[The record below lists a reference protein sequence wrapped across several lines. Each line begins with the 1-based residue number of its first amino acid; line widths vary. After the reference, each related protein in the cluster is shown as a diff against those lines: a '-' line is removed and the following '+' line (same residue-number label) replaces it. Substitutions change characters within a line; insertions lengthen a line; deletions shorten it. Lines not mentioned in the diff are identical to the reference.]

1 MKRLLVLYYLLLF
14 SFALNLS
21 AQKSSTQHQTPYHH
35 NEWLKF
41 RVHYG
46 FVNAGYATLKLK
58 ESNKN
63 GQEFFHAV
71 GKGWTVGA
79 ASLFFKIRDT
89 YESYFT
95 KGSIV
100 KPYYFK
106 RRVDEGGYT
115 IKRNLTFYQNPKKV
129 VVEDLQKDTISTFQV
144 PAVQDMISAFYHLRN
159 VDISNI
165 KPGDEISINLFFDNE
180 VFPFKL
186 RFKSQEVLNTKF
198 GKLNTWLIQ
207 PLVQK
212 GRVFRAEESLE
223 IWVTNDVNKIPIR
236 VKASLAVGSLKA
248 DLDDYRNLV
257 APLPLVE

>member
-1 MKRLLVLYYLLLF
+1 MRRLLVLFCLLLF
-14 SFALNLS
+14 SFMLNLS
-21 AQKSSTQHQTPYHH
+21 AQESPKGYQAPYQHG
-35 NEWLKF
+35 EWLKF

-46 FVNAGYATLKLK
+46 FVNAGYTTLKLK
-58 ESNKN
+58 ESNKD
-63 GQEFFHAV
+63 GQELYHTI

-95 KGSIV
+95 KGSEV

-106 RRVDEGGYT
+106 RRVDEGGYV
-115 IKRNLTFYQNPKKV
+115 IKRNLSFFQNPSRV
-129 VVEDLQKDTISTFQV
+129 VVKDLKKDTVHTFQV
-144 PAVQDMISAFYHLRN
+144 SNVQDMVSAFYHLRN
-159 VDISNI
+159 VDISTI
-165 KPGDEISINLFFDNE
+165 EPGDDISINLFFDNE

-186 RFKSQEVLNTKF
+186 RFKTREVLNTKF
-198 GKLNTWLIQ
+198 GKINTWRIQ

-223 IWVTNDVNKIPIR
+223 VWVTDDANKIPVRI
-236 VKASLAVGSLKA
+236 KASLAVGSLKA

-257 APLPLVE
+257 APLPFVE

>member
-1 MKRLLVLYYLLLF
+1 MKRLLVLCYLLLF
-14 SFALNLS
+14 SSALYLS
-21 AQKSSTQHQTPYHH
+21 AQESSTEHQAPYQQG
-35 NEWLKF
+35 EWLKF

-58 ESNKN
+58 ESNKD
-63 GQEFFHAV
+63 GRALYHAI

-95 KGSIV
+95 RGTQV

-129 VVEDLQKDTISTFQV
+129 VVEDLKKDTVNTYQV
-144 PAVQDMISAFYHLRN
+144 PDVQDMVSAFYHLRN
-159 VDISNI
+159 VDISNT
-165 KPGDEISINLFFDNE
+165 KPGDDISINLFFDNE

-186 RFKSQEVLNTKF
+186 RFKSREVLNTKF
-198 GKLNTWLIQ
+198 GKINTWRIQ

-212 GRVFRAEESLE
+212 GRVFRAQESLE
-223 IWVTNDVNKIPIR
+223 IWVTDDTNKIPVR

-257 APLPLVE
+257 APLPVVE